1 MPYSHEEQRKLR
13 GGSQVIAIRPA
24 SYLTS
29 YAATKC
35 TASMQGLAMSLSDVR
50 GTSAPVTR
58 ACSQAQGIRRCC
70 SPAVHSMIGIPAEA
84 KRPVLTSRAGYASSS
99 GL

>member
-35 TASMQGLAMSLSDVR
+35 TASMQGLAMSLSDLR
-50 GTSAPVTR
+50 GTSTR
-58 ACSQAQGIRRCC
+58 
-70 SPAVHSMIGIPAEA
+70 HSS
-84 KRPVLTSRAGYASSS
+84 VLTSTGYSSVLLACCAFDDRRS
-99 GL
+99 GRS